1 MTPDYLLALTTF
13 CLVTSLTPGPNNIM
27 LMASGINYGV
37 RRTLPHAA
45 GILVGWPLMV
55 LLVALGLGRVF
66 EIVPAAYTV
75 LKILS
80 SVYILW
86 LAWRIATAVPA
97 EEGAVKAGAPMTF
110 LGAAAFQWVNGKA
123 WFMAVSSIAAFTL
136 AGNYAAS
143 VAAIVICFATTG
155 IVSSTSWTL
164 FGAGLRRVLTDPRY
178 FRWIN
183 IFLALTLVA
192 SLWPML
198 AH

>member
-1 MTPDYLLALTTF
+1 MTLDYLLALTTF

-55 LLVALGLGRVF
+55 LLVALGLGRIF

-80 SVYILW
+80 SLYILW
-86 LAWRIATAVPA
+86 LAWRIATARPA

-123 WFMAVSSIAAFTL
+123 WIMAVSSIAAFALTS
-136 AGNYAAS
+136 NYLAS
-143 VAAIVICFATTG
+143 VAVIVATFALMS
-155 IVSSTSWTL
+155 VLSSTSWTL
-164 FGAGLRRVLTDPRY
+164 FGAGLRNILTHPRY
-178 FRWIN
+178 FRPIN
-183 IFLALTLVA
+183 ILLGLSLVA

-198 AH
+198 VH